1 MASNKK
7 DKEVISQISKYRTIA
22 LIHRY
27 AYYVRCA
34 PLISDAQYDVFERKL
49 KQLVINNPQLAF
61 EADNQA
67 YCPTQSVGSDN
78 PEDYPRRIEQLAES
92 LLTYKG
98 DHGKATVPELPVLPS
113 TVSAGILVDDYGTTA
128 ISVPTE
134 A

>member
-1 MASNKK
+1 MAHSKL
-7 DKEVISQISKYRTIA
+7 DKQVISDITKLRAIC

-49 KQLVINNPQLAF
+49 KQLVINNPHLAF

-92 LLTYKG
+92 LLAHKG
-98 DHGKATVPELPVLPS
+98 DYDKAALPELPEVPIPS
-113 TVSAGILVDDYGTTA
+113 S
-128 ISVPTE
+128 SS
-134 A
+134 